1 MKHPY
6 YLIAAAMIACATSA
20 QAQDDNVNDGHYN
33 PTVSGSIQSDMLVPT
48 GKQDDKSN
56 EDFRTN
62 TFVDLNVMSKYI
74 GGCTLRVSGTSVAWI
89 RERLQ
94 GLGRALRLLK
104 GQTEELRVYRR

>member
-74 GGCTLRVSGTSVAWI
+74 DAGARFEYLEHPLPGF
-89 RERLQ
+89 EKDY
-94 GLGRALRLLK
+94 K
-104 GQTEELRVYRR
+104 GWGVPYVY